1 MLPYIISV
9 KKEAF
14 FMAIK
19 IYADA
24 GSNLFK
30 DIIEKRNAD
39 IKIVNMSLTIDDRIY
54 NCYEDQIDVDKFSHS
69 FYQQMREG
77 RKINTSQITPF
88 TYLEA
93 FKEDIANGHQ
103 IICFV
108 MAKGISGT
116 YNSACAARDTINKQA
131 GKEMVYIVDSA
142 TAGFGEGLQAIHASE
157 LVKKGMDFKSIC
169 HECEIFKFK
178 VRSEFTV
185 GDIKYLIS
193 KGRVSALLA
202 KFINFLRIKFILK
215 GSNKSKIEVAGKVS
229 GRKMAL
235 KRLAETCIAKIKHPE
250 KQTVYISHCDVY
262 DDALSLKN
270 YLVEHGVKNVEIY
283 FYDLITGSHIGPD
296 SLALFYVGENRD

>member
-1 MLPYIISV
+1 
-9 KKEAF
+9 
-14 FMAIK
+14 
-19 IYADA
+19 
-24 GSNLFK
+24 
-30 DIIEKRNAD
+30 
-39 IKIVNMSLTIDDRIY
+39 MSLTIDEQIY
-54 NCYEDQIDVDKFSHS
+54 NCYEDEIDVDKFSHT
-69 FYQQMREG
+69 FYQKMREG
-77 RKINTSQITPF
+77 RKINTSQITPY

-93 FKEDIANGHQ
+93 FKEDIKQGHQ

-108 MAKGISGT
+108 LAKGISGT
-116 YNSACAARDTINKQA
+116 YNSACKARDIINKEQ

-142 TAGFGEGLQAIHASE
+142 TAGFGEGMQALHASE
-157 LVKKGMDFKSIC
+157 LVKKGMPFKDIC
-169 HECEIFKFK
+169 YECEKFKFR

-215 GSNKSKIEVAGKVS
+215 GSSKSKIEVAAKVS

-262 DDALSLKN
+262 EDALTLKN
-270 YLVEHGVKNVEIY
+270 YLNEHGVKNVEIY

>member
-1 MLPYIISV
+1 
-9 KKEAF
+9 
-14 FMAIK
+14 MAIK

-30 DIIEKRNAD
+30 DIIQKRNAE
-39 IKIVNMSLTIDDRIY
+39 IKVVNMSLTIDEKIY
-54 NCYEDQIDVDKFSHS
+54 QCYEDDINVDQFSHS
-69 FYQQMREG
+69 FYQKMREG
-77 RKINTSQITPF
+77 RNINTSQITPYN
-88 TYLEA
+88 YLEA
-93 FKEDIANGHQ
+93 FKEDIEQGNQ
-103 IICFV
+103 IICFA

-116 YNSACAARDTINKQA
+116 YNSACLARDQINQEH

-142 TAGFGEGLQAIHASE
+142 TAGFGEGLQAIHAYE
-157 LVKKGMDFKSIC
+157 LVKKGMSFKDIC
-169 HECEIFKFK
+169 YECEKFKFQ

-185 GDIKYLIS
+185 GDIKYLIK

-235 KRLAETCIAKIKHPE
+235 RRLAETCLAKIRHPE

-270 YLVEHGVKNVEIY
+270 YLNDHGVKNVEIY
-283 FYDLITGSHIGPD
+283 FYDLITGAHIGPD
-296 SLALFYVGENRD
+296 SLAIFYVGENRD

>member
-1 MLPYIISV
+1 
-9 KKEAF
+9 
-14 FMAIK
+14 MAIK

-30 DIIEKRNAD
+30 GIIEKRNAD
-39 IKIVNMSLTIDDRIY
+39 IKIVNMSLTIDDSIY
-54 NCYEDQIDVDKFSHS
+54 NCYEDKIDVDKFSHS
-69 FYQQMREG
+69 FYQSMREG
-77 RKINTSQITPF
+77 KRINTSQITPY
-88 TYLEA
+88 TYLES
-93 FKEDIANGHQ
+93 FKEDIEQGNQ

-116 YNSACAARDTINKQA
+116 YNSACKARDIINQEQ

-142 TAGFGEGLQAIHASE
+142 TAGFGEGMQALHAYE
-157 LVKKGMDFKSIC
+157 LVQKDMSFKDIC
-169 HECEIFKFK
+169 YECEKFKYK

-215 GSNKSKIEVAGKVS
+215 GSNKSKIEVASKVS

-235 KRLAETCIAKIKHPE
+235 KKLAETCLAKIRNPE

-262 DDALSLKN
+262 DDAVSLKN
-270 YLVEHGVKNVEIY
+270 YLVDHGVKNVEIY
-283 FYDLITGSHIGPD
+283 FYDLITGSHLGPD

>member
-1 MLPYIISV
+1 
-9 KKEAF
+9 
-14 FMAIK
+14 MAIK

-30 DIIEKRNAD
+30 DIIQKRNAE
-39 IKIVNMSLTIDDRIY
+39 IKVVNMSLTIDEKIY
-54 NCYEDQIDVDKFSHS
+54 QCYEDDINVDQFSHS
-69 FYQQMREG
+69 FYQKMREG
-77 RKINTSQITPF
+77 RNINTSQITPYN
-88 TYLEA
+88 YLEA
-93 FKEDIANGHQ
+93 FKEDIEQGNQ

-116 YNSACAARDTINKQA
+116 YNSACLARDQINQEQ

-142 TAGFGEGLQAIHASE
+142 TAGFGEGLQAIHAYE
-157 LVKKGMDFKSIC
+157 LVKKGMSFKDVC
-169 HECEIFKFK
+169 YECEKFKFK

-185 GDIKYLIS
+185 GDIKYLIK
-193 KGRVSALLA
+193 KGRASALLA

-235 KRLAETCIAKIKHPE
+235 RRLAETCIAKIRHPE

-270 YLVEHGVKNVEIY
+270 YLNEHGVKNVEIY
-283 FYDLITGSHIGPD
+283 FYDLITGAHIGPD
-296 SLALFYVGENRD
+296 SLALFYVGDNRD

>member
-1 MLPYIISV
+1 
-9 KKEAF
+9 
-14 FMAIK
+14 MAIK

-30 DIIEKRNAD
+30 GIIEKRNAD
-39 IKIVNMSLTIDDRIY
+39 IKIVNMSLTIDDSIY
-54 NCYEDQIDVDKFSHS
+54 NCYEDKIDVDKFSHS
-69 FYQQMREG
+69 FYQSMREG
-77 RKINTSQITPF
+77 KRINTSQITPY
-88 TYLEA
+88 TYLES
-93 FKEDIANGHQ
+93 FKEDIEQGNQ

-116 YNSACAARDTINKQA
+116 YNSACKARDIINQEQ

-142 TAGFGEGLQAIHASE
+142 TAGFGEGMQALHAYE
-157 LVKKGMDFKSIC
+157 LVQKGMNFKDIC
-169 HECEIFKFK
+169 YECEKFKYK

-215 GSNKSKIEVAGKVS
+215 GSNKSKIEVASKVS

-235 KRLAETCIAKIKHPE
+235 KKLAETCLAKIRNPE

-262 DDALSLKN
+262 DDAVSLKN
-270 YLVEHGVKNVEIY
+270 YVVDHGVKNVEIY
-283 FYDLITGSHIGPD
+283 FYDLITGSHLGPD

>member
-1 MLPYIISV
+1 
-9 KKEAF
+9 
-14 FMAIK
+14 MAIK

-30 DIIEKRNAD
+30 DIIQKRNAE
-39 IKIVNMSLTIDDRIY
+39 IKVVNMSLTIDEKIY
-54 NCYEDQIDVDKFSHS
+54 QCYEDDINVDQFSHS
-69 FYQQMREG
+69 FYQKMREG
-77 RKINTSQITPF
+77 RNINTSQITPYN
-88 TYLEA
+88 YLEA
-93 FKEDIANGHQ
+93 FKEDIEQGNQ

-116 YNSACAARDTINKQA
+116 YNSACIARDQINQEQ

-142 TAGFGEGLQAIHASE
+142 TAGFGEGLQAIHAYE
-157 LVKKGMDFKSIC
+157 LVKKGMSFKDVC
-169 HECEIFKFK
+169 YECEKFKFK

-185 GDIKYLIS
+185 GDIKYLIK

-235 KRLAETCIAKIKHPE
+235 RRLAETCIAKIRHPE

-270 YLVEHGVKNVEIY
+270 YLNEHGVKNVEIY
-283 FYDLITGSHIGPD
+283 FYDLITGAHIGPD
-296 SLALFYVGENRD
+296 SLALFYVGDNRD

>member
-1 MLPYIISV
+1 
-9 KKEAF
+9 
-14 FMAIK
+14 MAIK

-30 DIIEKRNAD
+30 GIIEKRNAD
-39 IKIVNMSLTIDDRIY
+39 IKIVNMSLTIDDSIY
-54 NCYEDQIDVDKFSHS
+54 NCYEDKIDVDKFSHS
-69 FYQQMREG
+69 FYQSMREG
-77 RKINTSQITPF
+77 KRINTSQITPYA
-88 TYLEA
+88 YLES
-93 FKEDIANGHQ
+93 FKEDIEQGNQ

-116 YNSACAARDTINKQA
+116 YNSACKARDIINQEQ

-142 TAGFGEGLQAIHASE
+142 TAGFGEGMQALHAYE
-157 LVKKGMDFKSIC
+157 LVQKGMSFKDIC
-169 HECEIFKFK
+169 YECEKFKYK

-215 GSNKSKIEVAGKVS
+215 GSNKSKIEVASKVS

-235 KRLAETCIAKIKHPE
+235 KKLAETCLAKIRNPE

-262 DDALSLKN
+262 DDAVSLKN
-270 YLVEHGVKNVEIY
+270 YLVDHGVKNVEIY
-283 FYDLITGSHIGPD
+283 FYDLITGSHLGPD

>member
-1 MLPYIISV
+1 
-9 KKEAF
+9 
-14 FMAIK
+14 MAIK

-24 GSNLFK
+24 GSNLFQG
-30 DIIEKRNAD
+30 IIKKRNAD
-39 IKIVNMSLTIDDRIY
+39 ITVVNMSLTIDEKIY
-54 NCYEDQIDVDKFSHS
+54 QCYKDDIDVDQFSHT
-69 FYQQMREG
+69 FYQQMRDG

-88 TYLEA
+88 TYREA
-93 FKEDIANGHQ
+93 FKEDIEQGDQ

-116 YNSACAARDTINKQA
+116 YNSACIARDEINQEQ

-142 TAGFGEGLQAIHASE
+142 TAGFGEGMQALHASE
-157 LVKKGMDFKSIC
+157 LVKKGMDFKTIC
-169 HECEIFKFK
+169 HECEKFKFQ

-185 GDIKYLIS
+185 GDIKYLIK

-235 KRLAETCIAKIKHPE
+235 KRLAETCINKIRNPE
-250 KQTVYISHCDVY
+250 KQTVYISHCDAY
-262 DDALSLKN
+262 DDALTLKN
-270 YLVEHGVKNVEIY
+270 YLVDHGVSNVEIY
-283 FYDLITGSHIGPD
+283 FYDLITGAHIGPD
-296 SLALFYVGENRD
+296 SLAIFYVGENRD

>member
-1 MLPYIISV
+1 
-9 KKEAF
+9 
-14 FMAIK
+14 MAIK

-30 DIIEKRNAD
+30 GIIEKRNAE
-39 IKIVNMSLTIDDRIY
+39 IKIVNMSLSIDEKIY
-54 NCYEDQIDVDKFSHS
+54 NCYSDEIDVDQFSHS
-69 FYQQMREG
+69 FYEEMRQG
-77 RKINTSQITPF
+77 RKNINTSQMTPY

-93 FKEDIANGHQ
+93 FKEDIALGHQ

-116 YNSACAARDTINKQA
+116 YNSACQARDIINKEQ
-131 GKEMVYIVDSA
+131 GKEMIYIVDSA
-142 TAGFGEGLQAIHASE
+142 TAGFGEGLQALHAYE
-157 LVKKGMDFKSIC
+157 LVKKGLGFKKIC
-169 HECEIFKFK
+169 YECEVFKFQ

-229 GRKMAL
+229 GRKLAL
-235 KRLAETCIAKIKHPE
+235 KKLAETCIAKIRHPE

-262 DDALSLKN
+262 DDALTLKN
-270 YLVEHGVKNVEIY
+270 YLMDHGVKSVEIY
-283 FYDLITGSHIGPD
+283 FYDLITGSHLGPD
-296 SLALFYVGENRD
+296 SLALFYVGDNRD

>member
-1 MLPYIISV
+1 
-9 KKEAF
+9 
-14 FMAIK
+14 MAIK

-30 DIIEKRNAD
+30 DIIEKRNAE
-39 IKIVNMSLTIDDRIY
+39 IKIVNMSLTINEKTYMCYADD
-54 NCYEDQIDVDKFSHS
+54 IDVDQFSHS
-69 FYQQMREG
+69 FYQNMRDG
-77 RKINTSQITPF
+77 DGKNINTSQITPH

-93 FKEDIANGHQ
+93 FKEDIALGNQ

-116 YNSACAARDTINKQA
+116 YNSACQARDIINKEQ
-131 GKEMVYIVDSA
+131 GQEMVYIVDSA
-142 TAGFGEGLQAIHASE
+142 TAGFGEGLQALHAYE
-157 LVKKGMDFKSIC
+157 LVKKGEDFQTIC
-169 HECEIFKFK
+169 FKCEEFKYK

-185 GDIKYLIS
+185 GDIKYLIK

-235 KRLAETCIAKIKHPE
+235 RRLAETCIAKIRHPE

-262 DDALSLKN
+262 DDALTLKN
-270 YLVEHGVKNVEIY
+270 YLVDHGVKNVEIY
-283 FYDLITGSHIGPD
+283 FYDLITGSHLGPD
-296 SLALFYVGENRD
+296 SLALFYVGDNRD

>member
-1 MLPYIISV
+1 
-9 KKEAF
+9 
-14 FMAIK
+14 MAVK

-24 GSNLFK
+24 ASNLFK
-30 DIIEKRNAD
+30 DIIEKRNIE
-39 IKIVNMSLTIDDRIY
+39 IKIVNMSLAIDERIY
-54 NCYEDQIDVDKFSHS
+54 NCYEDEIDVDKFSHS
-69 FYQQMREG
+69 FYQKMREG
-77 RKINTSQITPF
+77 KKINTSQITPY

-93 FKEDIANGHQ
+93 FKEDIAQGNQ

-116 YNSACAARDTINKQA
+116 YNSACEARDIINKEQNR
-131 GKEMVYIVDSA
+131 EMVYVVDSA
-142 TAGFGEGLQAIHASE
+142 TAGFGEGLQAIHAAE
-157 LVKKGMDFKSIC
+157 LVKKGMDYKTIC
-169 HECEIFKFK
+169 HESEKFK
-178 VRSEFTV
+178 YRVRSEFTV

-215 GSNKSKIEVAGKVS
+215 GSTKSKIEVAGKVN

-235 KRLAETCIAKIKHPE
+235 KRLAETCLAKIKHPE

-262 DDALSLKN
+262 EDALSLKN
-270 YLVEHGVKNVEIY
+270 YLVDHGVKNVEIY
-283 FYDLITGSHIGPD
+283 FYDLITGAHIGPD

>member
-1 MLPYIISV
+1 
-9 KKEAF
+9 
-14 FMAIK
+14 MAIK

-24 GSNLFK
+24 GSNLFEN
-30 DIIEKRNAD
+30 IIQKRNAD
-39 IKIVNMSLTIDDRIY
+39 IKIINMSLTIDDHVY
-54 NCYEDQIDVDKFSHS
+54 SCYEDEIDVDQFSRS
-69 FYQQMREG
+69 FYQKMREG
-77 RKINTSQITPF
+77 KKINTSQITPY

-93 FKEDIANGHQ
+93 FKEDIAQGHQ

-116 YNSACAARDTINKQA
+116 YNSACTARDIINKEQ

-142 TAGFGEGLQAIHASE
+142 TAGFGEGLQAIKAYE
-157 LVKKGMDFKSIC
+157 LVKKGLDFKTIC
-169 HECEIFKFK
+169 YECEKFKYK

-215 GSNKSKIEVAGKVS
+215 GSNKSKIEVAGKVN

-235 KRLAETCIAKIKHPE
+235 KRLAETCIAKIKNPE
-250 KQTVYISHCDVY
+250 SQTVYISHCDVY
-262 DDALSLKN
+262 DDALTVKN
-270 YLVEHGVKNVEIY
+270 YLVDHGVKNVEIY
-283 FYDLITGSHIGPD
+283 FYDLITGAHIGPD
-296 SLALFYVGENRD
+296 SLALFYVGSNRD

>member
-1 MLPYIISV
+1 
-9 KKEAF
+9 
-14 FMAIK
+14 MAIK

-24 GSNLFK
+24 GSNLFQG
-30 DIIEKRNAD
+30 IIQKRNAD
-39 IKIVNMSLTIDDRIY
+39 ITVVNMSLSIDEKIY
-54 NCYEDQIDVDKFSHS
+54 QCYKDEIDVDQFSHS
-69 FYQQMREG
+69 FYQKMREG
-77 RKINTSQITPF
+77 RKINTSQITPY
-88 TYLEA
+88 TYYEA
-93 FKEDIANGHQ
+93 FKDDVAKGNQ

-116 YNSACAARDTINKQA
+116 YNSACKARDTINKEQ

-142 TAGFGEGLQAIHASE
+142 TAGFGEGLQALHAYE
-157 LVKKGMDFKSIC
+157 LVKKGMSFKDIC
-169 HECEIFKFK
+169 YECEKFKFK

-235 KRLAETCIAKIKHPE
+235 RRLAETCIAKIKHPE

-262 DDALSLKN
+262 DDALTLKN
-270 YLVEHGVKNVEIY
+270 YLVDHGVKNVEIY

-296 SLALFYVGENRD
+296 SLALFYVGDNRD

>member
-1 MLPYIISV
+1 
-9 KKEAF
+9 
-14 FMAIK
+14 MAIK

-24 GSNLFK
+24 GSNLFQ
-30 DIIEKRNAD
+30 DIIKKRGAEV
-39 IKIVNMSLTIDDRIY
+39 KIVNMSLTIEEHVY
-54 NCYEDQIDVDKFSHS
+54 NCYSDHINVDQFSHS
-69 FYQQMREG
+69 FYQEMREG
-77 RKINTSQITPF
+77 KKISTSQITPYN
-88 TYLEA
+88 YLEA
-93 FKEDIANGHQ
+93 FKEDIAQGHQ

-116 YNSACAARDTINKQA
+116 YNSACKARDIINEEQ

-142 TAGFGEGLQAIHASE
+142 TAGFGEGMQALHASE
-157 LVKKGMDFKSIC
+157 LVKKGLSFKEVC
-169 HECEIFKFK
+169 RECEIFKFK

-202 KFINFLRIKFILK
+202 RFINFLRIKFLLK
-215 GSNKSKIEVAGKVS
+215 GSNKSKIEVAAKVS

-235 KRLAETCIAKIKHPE
+235 RKLAETCIQKIKNPD

-262 DDALSLKN
+262 DDALTIKN

-283 FYDLITGSHIGPD
+283 FYDLITGSHLGPD
-296 SLALFYVGENRD
+296 SLALFYVGDNRD